1 MKTIGKKY
9 HLAIGAAVAGLLFLF
24 GSYLP
29 GARRLQEIHRATA
42 DLNSKLDQ
50 RNNQLSALKG
60 TFNEVYKVKTAL
72 ASFEE
77 AIPKDTNVGHLLE
90 LIDQGARQAG
100 LRDRSVIPSKVLVG
114 EEVNCLPIEI
124 SFRGEFEGIFKFLRR
139 LESAPRVARV
149 QRLEIVALDDS
160 PGELTLS
167 MTVHVYYRPA

>member
-9 HLAIGAAVAGLLFLF
+9 HLAIGAAAAGLLFLF
-24 GSYLP
+24 GAYLP
-29 GARRLQEIHRATA
+29 GSRRLQEIHQFDCRVERQSGST
-42 DLNSKLDQ
+42 
-50 RNNQLSALKG
+50 NNQLSVLKD
-60 TFNEVYKVKTAL
+60 TFDEVYRVKTAL

-124 SFRGEFEGIFKFLRR
+124 SFRGQFEGIFKFLRR
-139 LESAPRVARV
+139 LETRREWHGCSDW
-149 QRLEIVALDDS
+149 RLSL
-160 PGELTLS
+160 
-167 MTVHVYYRPA
+167 